1 MGQSVQT
8 KPIGKC
14 LGQAESLANYR
25 TKSSQ
30 VKLGTLL
37 RSMAIE
43 AGCLTDDEARVF
55 DKVRDKTPA
64 EPMQLDPQWLD
75 IY

>member
-1 MGQSVQT
+1 MATYSDSKTVRKLT
-8 KPIGKC
+8 KNIDTP
-14 LGQAESLANYR
+14 AS
-25 TKSSQ
+25 THP

-37 RSMAIE
+37 RSIAIE